1 MIRALATQSILY
13 GGVTIA
19 SRGAS
24 VFLLLILAAFMAPSD
39 YGALGVLLAINALI
53 VVVVPLEVSQGL
65 ARHYPAA
72 NDEEKLVFAS
82 TAWWF
87 TCATT
92 LLFLALSE
100 AAARP
105 LCQFVLGSDGHLTA
119 FRLSIAMMALNILL
133 YLIQA
138 QLRWEFRAGAYAQS
152 SLLFSML
159 GLALSTGLGLSLP
172 NALVGVILG
181 QVTAAA
187 AATALGL
194 YQLAASFSRGFHGA
208 NLRLM
213 LRYSLPLV
221 PASLAFY
228 ASQYAGRL
236 ILTDLATLHEVG
248 LFTFASQL
256 AGIATLTVVGVQAA
270 ITPLIVSN
278 HEAPETP
285 QTLAAFFEAIA
296 PAALL
301 VALAIGLFAPEVVL
315 LVGNA
320 DYMPAA
326 RLVLLLAPTVVVSGL
341 YVFAP
346 GFLIAKRTGM
356 QMAVTVASGASTV
369 AANYA
374 LIPWLGIWGAAAATF
389 LGALIFILPWFVLS
403 QCLYPLPIRWV
414 RMAVAA
420 ASIAVVAGIG
430 AALPLGFHPAAI
442 AVKLALLAAAAAVIL
457 RLGLV
462 PVRAGVEHLKR
473 WGRTLRPSRF
483 S

>member
-1 MIRALATQSILY
+1 MIRTLASQSILY

-24 VFLLLILAAFMAPSD
+24 VLLLLVLAAFMVPSD
-39 YGALGVLLAINALI
+39 YGALGVLMAINTL
-53 VVVVPLEVSQGL
+53 VLLVVPLEVSQGL
-65 ARHYPAA
+65 ARHHPAA
-72 NDEEKLVFAS
+72 SDDEMPLFAS

-87 TCATT
+87 TCASS
-92 LLFLALSE
+92 LMFLAFSE
-100 AAARP
+100 AAAGS
-105 LCQFVLGSDGHLTA
+105 LCKFVLGSQDHLTA
-119 FRLSIAMMALNILL
+119 FRLSLVMMALNVLL

-138 QLRWEFRAGAYAQS
+138 QLRWEFRAGAYALS
-152 SLLFSML
+152 TLLFSLL
-159 GLALSTGLGLSLP
+159 GLALSTALGLSL
-172 NALVGVILG
+172 ADTLVGVIAG
-181 QVTAAA
+181 QVVAAA

-194 YQLAASFSRGFHGA
+194 YQLAPSFSRGFDA
-208 NLRLM
+208 EKLRLM

-221 PASLAFY
+221 PASLAYY

-236 ILTDLATLHEVG
+236 ILSDIATLHEVG

-256 AGIATLTVVGVQAA
+256 AGVATLTVVGVQAA
-270 ITPLIVSN
+270 ITPLTVAN
-278 HEAPETP
+278 HAAPETP
-285 QTLAAFFEAIA
+285 ATLAAFFEALA
-296 PAALL
+296 PLSLL
-301 VALAIGLFAPEVVL
+301 VALMIGLFAPEVIFF
-315 LVGNA
+315 VGNA

-346 GFLIAKRTGM
+346 GFLIAKRTGL
-356 QMAVTVASGASTV
+356 QMAVTVASGATTV

-420 ASIAVVAGIG
+420 ASIAAVAGIG
-430 AALPLGFHPAAI
+430 AALPLAFHPAAI
-442 AVKLALLAAAAAVIL
+442 GVKLVLLAAAAAVIL

-473 WGRTLRPSRF
+473 RGRTLRPSRF